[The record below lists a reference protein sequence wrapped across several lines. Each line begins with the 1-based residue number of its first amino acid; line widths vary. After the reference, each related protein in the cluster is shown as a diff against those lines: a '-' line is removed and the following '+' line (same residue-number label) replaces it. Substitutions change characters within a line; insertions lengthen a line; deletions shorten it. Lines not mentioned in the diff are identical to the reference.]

1 MKTKLV
7 FFLALLAGFV
17 LFSSLSFSQE
27 KSKGHNTAPVP
38 GAKLTIEFKGKTA
51 YCRTNGKGEFAI
63 YLPDT
68 SKTFIEAKEYK
79 AILTVDLPNN
89 FKESADNKTL
99 NYMLKQ
105 SDAPYYEF
113 TLLYDK
119 SKNQLLIKPNTN
131 IQQRESKIKLQKG
144 LIKARWNR
152 ENGDASKVGD
162 KYQGEVAHF

>member
-1 MKTKLV
+1 MKTK
-7 FFLALLAGFV
+7 FFFYLALLVGFV
-17 LFSSLSFSQE
+17 LFNSLSFSQE

-38 GAKLTIEFKGKTA
+38 GARLTIEFKGKTA
-51 YCRTNGKGEFAI
+51 YCTTNEKGEFAI

-68 SKTFIEAKEYK
+68 SKTFIEAKEHK

-89 FKESADNKTL
+89 FKETADNKTL

-144 LIKARWNR
+144 VHIHR
-152 ENGDASKVGD
+152 EKGDASKVGD
-162 KYQGEVAHF
+162 KYMGQVAHF